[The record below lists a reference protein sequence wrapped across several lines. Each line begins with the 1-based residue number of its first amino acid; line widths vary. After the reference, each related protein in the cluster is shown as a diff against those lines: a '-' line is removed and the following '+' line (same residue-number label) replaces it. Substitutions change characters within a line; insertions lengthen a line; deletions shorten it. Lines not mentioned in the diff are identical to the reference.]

1 MRNDRIKIVSQETYF
16 GIGHAVYMDNRHLC
30 RSDMEVIMKA
40 PCKVN
45 LIDQIS
51 EYLNVR
57 ELCDND
63 LRYFRRDL
71 LRLSIRSLGILIFAL
86 QRMYK

>member
-1 MRNDRIKIVSQETYF
+1 
-16 GIGHAVYMDNRHLC
+16 
-30 RSDMEVIMKA
+30 MKA